1 MQKYNLKEV
10 SEIVSGEFVGNET
23 IEFSKIITDSRNV
36 IDPSSCL
43 FVAIVGEQHDGHN
56 YIDEIY
62 RSGAKAF
69 LVSKDIDTR
78 KFTGISYIKVENT
91 LTALQKIA
99 THKRLNFNIPVIGI
113 TGSNGKTIVKEWL
126 HYLLNPYFNITRSPK
141 SYNSQ
146 IGVPL
151 SVWLLDK
158 NTELAI
164 FEAGISQP
172 GEMDSLEKIIRPTIG
187 ILTNIGTAHQSNF
200 ESLEQKIDEKLKL
213 FEHCDTIIYNCDD
226 DYVHSKIVNSGIG
239 RNRITWSEKGNGTIN
254 LLERSFQNGKNNII
268 LQTKGDTYLINIPFG
283 DEGSIQNCIT
293 CFCVMYAFDKL
304 NSQTIFK
311 QFRSLPGIKM
321 RLETLEG
328 INNSILINDSYNSDI
343 NSLEIALDYLNQKK
357 SNRESILIMSDILQ
371 NNTNEYNL
379 YKEVSTLLK
388 TKMID
393 KFIGIGKATFH
404 HKDLFP
410 ENSMFFSNTE
420 QFMKAFSTIDFDRKA
435 ILLKGARIFQFEKI
449 SKKLQYQTHESVI
462 ETDLSLMKQN
472 LQYFQSKLAPGTKLT
487 VMVKAYA
494 YGIGSVE
501 IANFLQRNKVDYLAV
516 AIADE
521 GVELRN
527 AGIKTPIIVMNPNIN
542 SLQNMIEYGL
552 EPEVYSLSLL
562 RKLIKEL
569 RRNHT
574 QQFPIHIKLDTGMH
588 RLGLTLDDLDEFCTE
603 AINSNCIKI
612 SSVFSHLV
620 GSDDANLDYFT
631 HEQVKRFNEMFN
643 RICELIGTR
652 PMRHI
657 LNSAGI
663 IRFPEYDFEM
673 ARLGIGLHGLIPQI
687 TNALT
692 PVTTFKSIISQIHK
706 VPAGETISYN
716 RKGILDHDATIAT
729 IPVGYADGIDRHLGN
744 GNWHFVVNGKKA
756 PIIGNICMDMC
767 MIDVTGIEVEEGDE
781 VVIFGKDNT
790 ICEMAK
796 VLGTIPYEILT
807 SIPHRI
813 KRIYYEE

>member
-1 MQKYNLKEV
+1 MQVFNLKEV
-10 SEIVSGEFVGNET
+10 AEIVSGKFVGNET
-23 IEFSKIITDSRNV
+23 VEFSKIITDSRNI
-36 IDPSSCL
+36 IDPSSCM
-43 FVAIVGEQHDGHN
+43 FVAVVGEQHDGHN
-56 YIDEIY
+56 YIDDIY
-62 RSGAKAF
+62 RSGVRAF
-69 LVSKDIDTR
+69 LVSKEINTLSYP
-78 KFTGISYIKVENT
+78 GISYIKVDNT
-91 LTALQKIA
+91 LAAMQKIA
-99 THKRLNFNIPVIGI
+99 THKRIRYDIPVIGI

-126 HYLLNPYFNITRSPK
+126 HYLLSPYYNITRSPK

-172 GEMDSLEKIIRPTIG
+172 GEMDALEKIIRPTIG
-187 ILTNIGTAHQSNF
+187 ILTNIGSAHQSNF
-200 ESLEQKIDEKLKL
+200 ENIEQKIDEKLKL
-213 FEHCDTIIYNCDD
+213 FEHCETIIYNCDD
-226 DYVHSKIVNSGIG
+226 EYVHSKIVNSGIG
-239 RNRITWSEKGNGTIN
+239 KNRITWSEKGNGTVN
-254 LLERSFQNGKNNII
+254 LLEKSFQNGKNNII
-268 LQTKGDTYLINIPFG
+268 LQTNRDTYLVNIPFG

-293 CFCVMYAFDKL
+293 CFCVMYAFGKL
-304 NSQTIFK
+304 DSQTIFK

-321 RLETLEG
+321 RLETLDG

-357 SNRESILIMSDILQ
+357 SNRESVVIMSDILQ
-371 NNTNEYNL
+371 NNTDENNL
-379 YKEVSTLLK
+379 CKEIAELLK
-388 TKMID
+388 TKQID
-393 KFIGIGKATFH
+393 KFIGIGKSLSH
-404 HKDLFP
+404 HKSKFP
-410 ENSMFFSNTE
+410 ANSMFFQSTE
-420 QFMKAFSTIDFDRKA
+420 MFMKAFSTIDFDRKA

-449 SKKLQYQTHESVI
+449 SKKLQNQTHESVI

-472 LQYFQSKLAPGTKLT
+472 LQFFQSKLAPGTKLT

-494 YGIGSVE
+494 YGIGSLE

-552 EPEVYSLSLL
+552 EPEVYSTELL
-562 RKLIKEL
+562 KKLIKEL
-569 RRNHT
+569 KRNHT
-574 QQFPIHIKLDTGMH
+574 QHFPIHIKLDTGMH
-588 RLGLTLDDLDEFCTE
+588 RLGLNLNDLNDFCSE
-603 AINSNCIKI
+603 AISSDCIKI

-620 GSDDANLDYFT
+620 GSDDPALDDFT
-631 HEQVKRFNEMFN
+631 HEQVRRYTEMYN
-643 RICELIGTR
+643 RICELTGSR

-663 IRFPEYDFEM
+663 IRFPQYDFEM

-687 TNALT
+687 TDALT
-692 PVTTFKSIISQIHK
+692 PVTTFKSIISQIHE
-706 VPAGETISYN
+706 VPATETVSYN
-716 RKGILDHDATIAT
+716 RKGKLDHDAVIAT

-744 GNWHFVVNGKKA
+744 GNWHFIVNGKPA
-756 PIIGNICMDMC
+756 PTIGNICMDMC
-767 MIDVTGIEVEEGDE
+767 MIDITGIDADEGDE
-781 VVIFGKDNT
+781 VIIFGKDNPV
-790 ICEMAK
+790 CEMAK

-813 KRIYYEE
+813 KRIYFEE